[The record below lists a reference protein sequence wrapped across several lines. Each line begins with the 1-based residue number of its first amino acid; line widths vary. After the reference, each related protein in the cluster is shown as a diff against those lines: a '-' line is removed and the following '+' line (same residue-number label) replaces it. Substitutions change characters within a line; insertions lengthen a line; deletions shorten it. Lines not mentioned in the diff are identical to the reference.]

1 MRDFIQKNYISYH
14 GNGSFLARPLERRG
28 CGGKRQEL
36 TMEEHKNGGVY
47 DVDTKTVTTTK
58 AYQPRYIDERYE
70 IIVSL

>member
-1 MRDFIQKNYISYH
+1 
-14 GNGSFLARPLERRG
+14 LLERRG

-58 AYQPRYIDERYE
+58 AYQSRYIDERYE